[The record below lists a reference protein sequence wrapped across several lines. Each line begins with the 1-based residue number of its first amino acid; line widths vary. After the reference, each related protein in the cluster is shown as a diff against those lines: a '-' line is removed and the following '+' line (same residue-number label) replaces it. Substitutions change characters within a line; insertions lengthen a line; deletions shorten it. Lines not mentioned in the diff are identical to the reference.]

1 MKTYRCCRM
10 KNIWGD
16 VWFAIEKR
24 WLLGWT
30 TYASFRSR
38 EEMERVANR
47 LEELGNV
54 VIRMNKP

>member
-1 MKTYRCCRM
+1 M